1 MSLTM
6 KDFQKLDIRIGRIV
20 KAEKIPQLKKI
31 LKVYVDIG
39 GQTIQTVAGGAE
51 FYLPEYFMDRLVVVL
66 VNLEPKV
73 IAGIE
78 SRGMLLAADVGG
90 KPVWLTVPEE
100 VPSGTRVR

>member
-1 MSLTM
+1 MALTM
-6 KDFQKLDIRIGRIV
+6 KDFQKLDMRIGKVV
-20 KAEKIPQLKKI
+20 KAEKIPQLKKL
-31 LKVYVDIG
+31 LKVFVDIG

-51 FYLPEYFMDRLVVVL
+51 FYLPEYFVDKLVVVL

-100 VPSGTRVR
+100 APLGARVR

>member
-20 KAEKIPQLKKI
+20 KAEKVPQFKKI

-39 GQTIQTVAGGAE
+39 GQIVETVAGGAE
-51 FYLPEYFMDRLVVVL
+51 SYLPEDLVDKLVVVL

-78 SRGMLLAADVGG
+78 SKGMLLAADVGG
-90 KPVWLTVPEE
+90 KPVWLTVPQE
-100 VPSGTRVR
+100 VPLGTRVR

>member
-6 KDFQKLDIRIGRIV
+6 KDFQKLDIRIGKIV

-39 GQTIQTVAGGAE
+39 GQTVQTVVGGAQ
-51 FYLPEYFMDRLVVVL
+51 FYLPEYFVGKLVVIL

-73 IAGIE
+73 IAGVE
-78 SRGMLLAADVGG
+78 SKGMLLAADLDG
-90 KPVWLTVPEE
+90 KPIWLTVTEE

>member
-6 KDFQKLDIRIGRIV
+6 KDFQKLDIRIGKIV

-39 GQTIQTVAGGAE
+39 GQTVQTVVGGAQ
-51 FYLPEYFMDRLVVVL
+51 FYLPEYFAGKLVVVL

-73 IAGIE
+73 IAGVE
-78 SRGMLLAADVGG
+78 SKGMLLAADLDG
-90 KPVWLTVPEE
+90 KPIWLTVTEE

>member
-6 KDFQKLDIRIGRIV
+6 KDFQKLDIRIGRVV

-31 LKVYVDIG
+31 VKVYVDIG
-39 GQTIQTVAGGAE
+39 GQAIQTVAGGAE
-51 FYLPEYFMDRLVVVL
+51 FYPPEYFVDKLVVVL

>member
-6 KDFQKLDIRIGRIV
+6 KDFQKLDIRIGKIV

-31 LKVYVDIG
+31 LKVHVDVG
-39 GQTIQTVAGGAE
+39 GQTIQTVVGGAE
-51 FYLPEYFMDRLVVVL
+51 FYVPEYFIDKLVVVL
-66 VNLEPKV
+66 VNLTPKV

-78 SRGMLLAADVGG
+78 SKGMLLAADLGG

-100 VPSGTRVR
+100 VPPGTKVR